1 MKKATVVKT
10 WLSGLAVLLA
20 AGAVASIATVAWLGH
35 VAGVT
40 ADGSSYQPDSFFWTT
55 VVIWWAAGLAAVAG
69 IAIQVA
75 AWIGAVMNTH
85 RLADKTWFNV
95 LLWLGIVG
103 IVTSPVFGLGAVLWW
118 VVTITYMIAGPDTM
132 AVQPRAGASPTGL
145 AAAG

>member
-35 VAGVT
+35 VAGIT
-40 ADGSSYQPDSFFWTT
+40 ADGSSYQPDGFFWTT

-95 LLWLGIVG
+95 MLWLGIVG
-103 IVTSPVFGLGAVLWW
+103 IVTSPVFGLG
-118 VVTITYMIAGPDTM
+118 
-132 AVQPRAGASPTGL
+132 
-145 AAAG
+145 